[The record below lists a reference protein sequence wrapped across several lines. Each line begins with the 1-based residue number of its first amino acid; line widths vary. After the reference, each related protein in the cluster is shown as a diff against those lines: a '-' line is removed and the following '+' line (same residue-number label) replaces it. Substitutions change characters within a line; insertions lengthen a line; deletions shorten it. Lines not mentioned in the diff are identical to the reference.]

1 MPVPSTPSYSK
12 MSRVLQRM
20 LEAQIRNQIRVKRLQ
35 GSLNTAV
42 KTTKTAASQVK
53 IVKKNLTRFEKILKA
68 SSKITE
74 ALKKGLFK
82 EINPKLA
89 SVVSNATSLF
99 SAGLTVMSIKNR
111 EYIQGI
117 ELNINGIINKDLDE
131 SFSQAI
137 NNTRRFRELRADFL
151 QFEKDYKQ
159 DKSYL
164 QASIGANLAS
174 SNRNRQTIEKVKKQA
189 NDALYEVRVGREKLE
204 SKIAKVREDYNNFLT
219 QLVEDIAIQLAELV
233 TRIEEARKLGND
245 ALYEVRNGNS
255 QQVINNLTNQF
266 NTKLTSLENTFQK
279 TFNTQIKQIQQKTD
293 IQLKQAQQK
302 VDAQVKSLFKNS
314 NNIINSALAK
324 AKKAESNTNILS
336 TRILAMQ
343 LDISRLKKQVNLPSK
358 NLESTVKRLISTSPT
373 IQGLVAALKAAGVR
387 VDGIEKYIL
396 PTLGDSLKTVATKV
410 QIVDGRLTKVEKT
423 LQNGVEIK
431 GLNVT
436 NARIQGLNVA
446 VDKSNLA
453 IDSNLKEIKKLDS
466 KIQERNKLDT
476 KALNKIDRILGLIP
490 LIPARS
496 AGLIKPSIPTL
507 PQIETATATGVCRS
521 TAPGGCM
528 NKSLGDT
535 ANRINNNT
543 NNSANNLLNK
553 INAGANAGQLALLT
567 TINNKLGPQL
577 TGGVSTFLTTF
588 FQRFQQVAQWLQLD
602 RVLNILTWWQTLHN
616 ASMLS
621 SDIVNTLAQGM
632 DNVLAFIGIKD
643 AEGNDISIGSII
655 GKAYREMLISALG
668 QDTYNNLNKTWN
680 AANRIYQSG
689 ANIVNS
695 VLSIQQSI
703 LTALE
708 AVGAGVG
715 KLANALRAA
724 GQVFD
729 NAYEWMNPH
738 PNYDNRVFAFLN
750 RLQDTASMVETVTQ
764 TPLDIKSAVDGI
776 KEEKNQMKEAL
787 KDTEEGLKGL
797 GVIESES
804 EKKAQEESKA
814 VSGGADLTAQDKLE
828 AE

>member
-1 MPVPSTPSYSK
+1 MSK
-12 MSRVLQRM
+12 VLQRM
-20 LEAQIRNQIRVKRLQ
+20 LELQIRNQIRVKRLQ
-35 GSLNTAV
+35 GGLTNATKA
-42 KTTKTAASQVK
+42 TKTAASQIK
-53 IVKKNLTRFEKILKA
+53 IVKNNLSRFEKILKA
-68 SSKITE
+68 SSKITN
-74 ALKKGLFK
+74 ALKKGLFR

-89 SVVSNATSLF
+89 SAVSNITSLF
-99 SAGLTVMSIKNR
+99 GAGLTVMSIKNR

-117 ELNINGIINKDLDE
+117 DLNINGIISRDLGD
-131 SFSQAI
+131 SFSRAI
-137 NNTRRFRELRADFL
+137 NNTSKLRELQAQFLDFI
-151 QFEKDYKQ
+151 KSYKQ
-159 DKSYL
+159 DKSL
-164 QASIGANLAS
+164 IQAGIGQNLSAS
-174 SNRNRQTIEKVKKQA
+174 NTARIIAEEARKLA
-189 NDALYEVRVGREKLE
+189 NDALYETRVGREKVE
-204 SKIAKVREDYNNFLT
+204 AKILKIREDYNQFLT
-219 QLVEDIAIQLAELV
+219 NLIKDITDQNLEIV
-233 TRIEEARKLGND
+233 RRIEEARKLGND
-245 ALYEVRNGNS
+245 ALYEVRSGNS

-266 NTKLTSLENTFQK
+266 NSKLTSLESTFQK

-293 IQLKQAQQK
+293 IQLKQAQEK
-302 VDAQVKSLFKNS
+302 VDAQVRSLFNNS

-324 AKKAESNTNILS
+324 AKKAEFNTNILS
-336 TRILAMQ
+336 TRLLAMQ
-343 LDISRLKKQVNLPSK
+343 LDISRLKKQVNLPSG
-358 NLESTVKRLISTSPT
+358 NLESTVKKLISASPT

-466 KIQERNKLDT
+466 KIQERNKLDI
-476 KALNKIDRILGLIP
+476 KALNKIDQILGLVP
-490 LIPARS
+490 LIPARA

-528 NKSLGDT
+528 NKSLGDA

-553 INAGANAGQLALLT
+553 INAGANAGQLAMLK

-577 TGGVSTFLTTF
+577 TGGVSTFLTNF

-643 AEGNDISIGSII
+643 SEGNDISIGSII
-655 GKAYREMLISALG
+655 GKAYRDMLVSALG

-689 ANIVNS
+689 ANIVSS
-695 VLSIQQSI
+695 VLNIQQSI

-715 KLANALRAA
+715 KIANALRAA

-729 NAYEWMNPH
+729 AAYEWMNPN
-738 PNYDNRVFAFLN
+738 PNYDNRVFAFLERFQN
-750 RLQDTASMVETVTQ
+750 TASTVEMVTQ
-764 TPLDIKSAVDGI
+764 TPLDIKAAVDGI
-776 KEEKNQMKEAL
+776 KEEKNQLKEAL
-787 KDTEEGLKGL
+787 KDTQDGLKGL

-804 EKKAQEESKA
+804 VKESQEQSKTA
-814 VSGGADLTAQDKLE
+814 SAGTDLGDRDKLE
-828 AE
+828 AD